1 MVDDH
6 IVTQEVHRKSG
17 DARYEDDDILERS
30 DAAYAVGNLQPKES
44 KRFRKKTKF
53 TAIGAH
59 VDGERGWASSK
70 LQLILLSI
78 AMSTGLARTRRST
91 GSAFKS
97 AVSLWGHVLLFN
109 RAAWC
114 FFDDMYH
121 VAGRLGTSH

>member
-53 TAIGAH
+53 TAINAH

-70 LQLILLSI
+70 LQLILFEIPTEMKAKSKD
-78 AMSTGLARTRRST
+78 ARFSFHNV
-91 GSAFKS
+91 GN
-97 AVSLWGHVLLFN
+97 N
-109 RAAWC
+109 R
-114 FFDDMYH
+114 
-121 VAGRLGTSH
+121 LI